1 MKKLDGMLLYVQLQ
15 KPVKA
20 YVKPGEEPK
29 PDEWK
34 ASIAIV
40 DEDVVDEYEAFAK
53 KIDAKVSV
61 KKVKKDEFEGIYKVA
76 PPENAGKNIWVVT
89 LRKSTMLGKTGKPV
103 PDNFKPRVLEKVGNT
118 LVDVTSSKLP
128 ANGSIGSIS
137 LDVFTRNN
145 NTSSIY
151 LKNVLVTK
159 MIEYVAP
166 EGSGY
171 QIGDEFADEAE
182 AADESN
188 SKPASKDIPF

>member
-118 LVDVTSSKLP
+118 LVDVTNSKLP

>member
-118 LVDVTSSKLP
+118 LVDVTNSKLP
-128 ANGSIGSIS
+128 GNGSIGSIS

-182 AADESN
+182 AADESD